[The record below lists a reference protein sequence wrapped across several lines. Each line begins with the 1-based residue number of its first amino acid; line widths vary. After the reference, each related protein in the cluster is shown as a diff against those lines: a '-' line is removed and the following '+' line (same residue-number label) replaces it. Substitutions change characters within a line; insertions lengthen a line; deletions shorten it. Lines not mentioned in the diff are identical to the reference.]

1 VPSPS
6 PSATAAVF
14 TNRFLPYS
22 QTFVYDEVCAHERYD
37 VEVFCKERLNQD
49 RFPYDAVRTPSSW
62 LAKRVYENVRY
73 WPPFDRALARGSY
86 ALVHAHFGYAAMH
99 AAPVAFRNDLPLIIT
114 FWGNDV
120 AVLIGSQRLNIKN
133 WDYAA
138 LMPRIM
144 NRAARM
150 LCVSKEMCELVS
162 DLSGRPDAVE
172 WWRPGIDLSRYRPS
186 EQTNDPPEVVMVG
199 RFTEKKGHVYALR
212 AFARVIASGRE
223 ARLTFVGDGR
233 LEAQCRRLVREY
245 NLQEHVR
252 FAGVLRPPEVAEC
265 VRTSDVALVP
275 SVVARN
281 QDREGSPTVAK
292 EASAC
297 GVPVIGTYHA
307 GIPEIIEDGT
317 TGLLVPERHVE
328 ALAEALTRLLDDPDL
343 RSEMGRAGRAKM
355 EREFRLEDRV
365 AALEDHYDAAA

>member
-1 VPSPS
+1 
-6 PSATAAVF
+6 
-14 TNRFLPYS
+14 
-22 QTFVYDEVCAHERYD
+22 
-37 VEVFCKERLNQD
+37 
-49 RFPYDAVRTPSSW
+49 
-62 LAKRVYENVRY
+62 
-73 WPPFDRALARGSY
+73 
-86 ALVHAHFGYAAMH
+86 
-99 AAPVAFRNDLPLIIT
+99 
-114 FWGNDV
+114 
-120 AVLIGSQRLNIKN
+120 
-133 WDYAA
+133 
-138 LMPRIM
+138 M

-186 EQTNDPPEVVMVG
+186 PQTNDPPEVVMVG

-233 LEAQCRRLVREY
+233 LEAQCRRLVHEY
-245 NLQEHVR
+245 GLQEHVR

-307 GIPEIIEDGT
+307 GIPEIVEDGK

-343 RSEMGRAGRAKM
+343 RREMGRAGRAKM

-365 AALEDHYDAAA
+365 AALEDHYDAVA